1 MVIAMGGASELTRG
15 EALSTLSW
23 WHMAGVD
30 VLVDAE
36 PRQWLRVLPQA
47 APVETETAA
56 TPRPSRAAIAAS
68 APAADLSGIEAAT
81 SLDALRAAVE
91 AMRPGAIFADGDP
104 ASGVMIVGET
114 AAPDDDRTGKPFSGP
129 AGALLDR
136 MLAAIGRSRANVYI
150 TNLMPWRAAFGRDPV
165 TGAAILARH
174 VALARPRAILAMGA
188 PAAKALTG
196 SAEPITRLRGTV
208 VTRDGVAVL
217 PTFNP
222 AYLLRDPASKAL
234 AWRDLRLFRT
244 LIDA

>member
-1 MVIAMGGASELTRG
+1 VGGTSDLSKG
-15 EALSTLSW
+15 EALSALSW
-23 WHMAGVD
+23 WHAAGVD
-30 VLVDAE
+30 VLVDAQ
-36 PRQWLRVLPQA
+36 PREWLRVVPQA
-47 APVETETAA
+47 APAEPAPSPVRAAHPAVPIA
-56 TPRPSRAAIAAS
+56 TPEVDLSAIAA
-68 APAADLSGIEAAT
+68 AI

-150 TNLMPWRAAFGRDPV
+150 TNLLPWRAAFGGDPV

-174 VALARPRAILAMGA
+174 VGLAQPRAILAMGA